1 MNDAERA
8 EEARQRE
15 FARLVA
21 VELVTMIK
29 EEIGSSV
36 LKKIL
41 WLGVAVLFLVAM
53 KFGVIR
59 IGDAHAGDVKHL
71 PAIVER
77 KQ

>member
-15 FARLVA
+15 FARMVA
-21 VELVTMIK
+21 SELVTMIK
-29 EEIGSSV
+29 QEIGGSV

-41 WLGVAVLFLVAM
+41 WLAAAVLFLMAM
-53 KFGVIR
+53 KFGVIKLDS
-59 IGDAHAGDVKHL
+59 GAGEIKSQPVV
-71 PAIVER
+71 VER